1 MLRAGS
7 FRTRMKKLKLI
18 SLVEATT
25 MNAVAR
31 IVLEFLRTARELKS
45 EVTIDGSVVT
55 FARGDVQN
63 NPNEF
68 VRTFMDAGI
77 EVVTV
82 PERRRFDVGVVSGLS
97 ALFDDFEQPDIIV
110 SHSVKS
116 HFLMWRSRLWKKY
129 PWVAFHH
136 GYTTTD
142 LKMLAYN
149 RLDRLSLPKA
159 DRVVTVCQAFAREL
173 AKSTKIPEEK
183 IFVQHNAIRPQPK
196 PSDEEVS
203 ELKRHVGMAEHDRL
217 IISIGR
223 LSKEKAHGDLI
234 EASRLLCTTNPNLSC
249 RLVIV
254 GDGPERANLETAA
267 RASGLNDRI
276 TFAGQASNVQPFYA
290 AADVFVLP
298 SHSEGSPNVLLEAMA
313 ADVPIVA
320 TAVGG
325 VTEIVS
331 NEESALLVAPK
342 NPQALATAIDRVLQ
356 DSALARRLTTVA
368 SAVVAREH
376 SPEAYARSLISL
388 YQEVIEQRA
397 AKSYVAQ

>member
-1 MLRAGS
+1 
-7 FRTRMKKLKLI
+7 MKKLKLI
-18 SLVEATT
+18 TLVEATT

-31 IVLEFLRTARELKS
+31 IVLEFLRTARELKG
-45 EVTIDGSVVT
+45 EVTMDGSVVT
-55 FARGDVQN
+55 FARGGVQN

-68 VRTFMDAGI
+68 VRTVLDAGI

-82 PERRRFDVGVVSGLS
+82 PERHRFDLGVIAGLS
-97 ALFDDFEQPDIIV
+97 VLFDDFEQPDIIA

-116 HFLMWRSRLWKKY
+116 HFLMWRSQLWKKY

-159 DRVVTVCQAFAREL
+159 DRVATVCQAFAREL

-196 PSDEEVS
+196 PSDAEVS

-223 LSKEKAHGDLI
+223 LSKEKAHGVLI
-234 EASRLLCTTNPNLSC
+234 EAFRLLCTTNLNLSC

-254 GDGPERANLETAA
+254 GDGPERASLETAA
-267 RASGLNDRI
+267 RASDQNDRI
-276 TFAGQASNVQPFYA
+276 TFAGQVSNVQPFYA

-298 SHSEGSPNVLLEAMA
+298 SLSEGSPNVLLEAMA
-313 ADVPIVA
+313 AEVPIVA

-331 NEESALLVAPK
+331 NEESSLLVPPK
-342 NPQALATAIDRVLQ
+342 NPPALAAAIDRLLQ
-356 DSALARRLTTVA
+356 DSALAQRLTTVA
-368 SAVVAREH
+368 SALVAREH
-376 SPEAYARSLISL
+376 SPERYARSLISL

-397 AKSYVAQ
+397 AKS

>member
-1 MLRAGS
+1 
-7 FRTRMKKLKLI
+7 MKKLKLVT
-18 SLVEATT
+18 LVEATT

-31 IVLEFLRTARELKS
+31 IVLEFLRTARELKG

-55 FARGDVQN
+55 FARGAVHN

-68 VRTFMDAGI
+68 VRTFLDAGV

-82 PERRRFDVGVVSGLS
+82 PERHRFDLGVIAGLS
-97 ALFDDFEQPDIIV
+97 VLFDDFEQPDIIV

-159 DRVVTVCQAFAREL
+159 DRVATVCQAFAREL

-196 PSDEEVS
+196 PSDAEVS
-203 ELKRHVGMAEHDRL
+203 ELKRHLGMAEHDRL

-223 LSKEKAHGDLI
+223 LSKEKAHGVLI
-234 EASRLLCTTNPNLSC
+234 EAFRLLCTTNPNLSC

-254 GDGPERANLETAA
+254 GDGPERASLETAA
-267 RASGLNDRI
+267 RASGQNDRI
-276 TFAGQASNVQPFYA
+276 TFAGQVSNVQPFYA

-298 SHSEGSPNVLLEAMA
+298 SLSEGSPNVLLEAMA
-313 ADVPIVA
+313 AEVPIVA

-331 NEESALLVAPK
+331 NEESSLLVPPK
-342 NPQALATAIDRVLQ
+342 NPPALAAAIDRLLQ
-356 DSALARRLTTVA
+356 DSALAQRPTTVA
-368 SAVVAREH
+368 SALVAREH
-376 SPEAYARSLISL
+376 SPERYARSLISL
-388 YQEVIEQRA
+388 YQEVIEQRGA
-397 AKSYVAQ
+397 LSHR

>member
-1 MLRAGS
+1 
-7 FRTRMKKLKLI
+7 MKKLKLI

-31 IVLEFLRTARELKS
+31 IVLEFLRTARELKG
-45 EVTIDGSVVT
+45 EVAMDGSVVT
-55 FARGDVQN
+55 FARGGVQN

-68 VRTFMDAGI
+68 GRTFLDAGI

-82 PERRRFDVGVVSGLS
+82 PERHRFDLSVIAGLS
-97 ALFDDFEQPDIIV
+97 VLFDDLEQPDIIV

-116 HFLMWRSRLWKKY
+116 HFLMWRSQLWKKY

-136 GYTTTD
+136 GYTATD

-159 DRVVTVCQAFAREL
+159 DRVATVCQAFAREL
-173 AKSTKIPEEK
+173 AKSTKIPEER

-196 PSDEEVS
+196 PSDAEVS
-203 ELKRHVGMAEHDRL
+203 ELKRTVGMAEHDRL

-223 LSKEKAHGDLI
+223 LSKEKAHGVLI
-234 EASRLLCTTNPNLSC
+234 EAFRLLRATNPDLSC

-267 RASGLNDRI
+267 RASGQNDRI
-276 TFAGQASNVQPFYA
+276 TFAGQVSNVEPFYA
-290 AADVFVLP
+290 AGDVFVLP
-298 SHSEGSPNVLLEAMA
+298 SLSEGSPNVLLEAMA
-313 ADVPIVA
+313 AEVPIVA

-331 NEESALLVAPK
+331 NEESALLVPPK
-342 NPQALATAIDRVLQ
+342 NPQALAAAIGRVLQ
-356 DSALARRLTTVA
+356 DSALAQRLTTVA
-368 SAVVAREH
+368 SALVAREH
-376 SPEAYARSLISL
+376 SPEQYARSLISL
-388 YQEVIEQRA
+388 YQEVIEQRGA
-397 AKSYVAQ
+397 LSHR

>member
-1 MLRAGS
+1 
-7 FRTRMKKLKLI
+7 MKKLKLVT
-18 SLVEATT
+18 LVEATT

-31 IVLEFLRTARELKS
+31 IVLEFLRTARELKG
-45 EVTIDGSVVT
+45 EVAIDGSVVT
-55 FARGDVQN
+55 FARGGVQN
-63 NPNEF
+63 NSNEF

-159 DRVVTVCQAFAREL
+159 DRVATVCHAFAREL
-173 AKSTKIPEEK
+173 AKSTKIPEEE

-203 ELKRHVGMAEHDRL
+203 KLKRHVGMAEHDRL
-217 IISIGR
+217 IISVGR
-223 LSKEKAHGDLI
+223 LSKEKAHGVLI
-234 EASRLLCTTNPNLSC
+234 EAFRLLCATNPNLSG

-254 GDGPERANLETAA
+254 GDGPERASLETAA
-267 RASGLNDRI
+267 RASGQNDRI
-276 TFAGQASNVQPFYA
+276 TFAGQVNNVQPFYA

-298 SHSEGSPNVLLEAMA
+298 SLSEGSPNVLLEAMA
-313 ADVPIVA
+313 AEVPIVA

-342 NPQALATAIDRVLQ
+342 NPPALATAIDRVLQ

-388 YQEVIEQRA
+388 YEEVIEQRA
-397 AKSYVAQ
+397 SKS

>member
-1 MLRAGS
+1 
-7 FRTRMKKLKLI
+7 MKKLKLVT
-18 SLVEATT
+18 LVEATT

-31 IVLEFLRTARELKS
+31 IVLEFLRTARGLKG
-45 EVTIDGSVVT
+45 EATIDGSVVT
-55 FARGDVQN
+55 FARGAVHN

-68 VRTFMDAGI
+68 VRSFLDAGI

-82 PERRRFDVGVVSGLS
+82 PERHRFDVGVISGLS

-159 DRVVTVCQAFAREL
+159 DRVATVCQAFAREL

-183 IFVQHNAIRPQPK
+183 IFVQHNAIRPQAK

-203 ELKRHVGMAEHDRL
+203 ELKRHVGMAENDRL
-217 IISIGR
+217 IISVGR

-234 EASRLLCTTNPNLSC
+234 EAFRLLCTTNPNLSC

-254 GDGPERANLETAA
+254 GDGPERASLETAA
-267 RASGLNDRI
+267 RASGQNDRI
-276 TFAGQASNVQPFYA
+276 TFAGQVSNVQSFYA

-298 SHSEGSPNVLLEAMA
+298 SLSEGSPNVLLEAMA
-313 ADVPIVA
+313 AEVPIVA

-331 NEESALLVAPK
+331 DEESALLVPPK
-342 NPQALATAIDRVLQ
+342 NPPALAAASDALSKE
-356 DSALARRLTTVA
+356 SALARRLTTVA
-368 SAVVAREH
+368 SALVAREH
-376 SPEAYARSLISL
+376 SPEGYARSLTSL

-397 AKSYVAQ
+397 GKS

>member
-1 MLRAGS
+1 
-7 FRTRMKKLKLI
+7 MKASLKI
-18 SLVEATT
+18 VSLVEATT

-31 IVLEFLRTARELKS
+31 IVLEFLRTARELKD
-45 EVTIDGSVVT
+45 EVAIDGSVVT
-55 FARGDVQN
+55 FARGGVQN
-63 NPNEF
+63 KANEME
-68 VRTFMDAGI
+68 RTFLDAGI
-77 EVVTV
+77 EVVTI
-82 PERRRFDVGVVSGLS
+82 PERHRFDVGVVSGLS
-97 ALFDDFEQPDIIV
+97 ALFDDLAPPDIIV
-110 SHSVKS
+110 THSVKS

-136 GYTTTD
+136 GYTSTD

-159 DRVVTVCQAFAREL
+159 DRVAAVCHAFAREL

-196 PSDEEVS
+196 PGDDQVS
-203 ELKRHVGMAEHDRL
+203 ELRRHVGMAADDRL

-234 EASRLLCTTNPNLSC
+234 EAFRLLGTTNPNSGC

-254 GDGPERANLETAA
+254 GDGPERAGLEEAA
-267 RASGLNDRI
+267 RASGQNDRI
-276 TFAGQASNVQPFYA
+276 TFAGQVSNVQPFYA

-298 SHSEGSPNVLLEAMA
+298 SLSEGSPNVLLEAMA
-313 ADVPIVA
+313 AEVPIVA

-325 VTEIVS
+325 VTEIVAD
-331 NEESALLVAPK
+331 EESSLLVPPK
-342 NPQALATAIDRVLQ
+342 NPPALAAAIDRVLQ
-356 DSALARRLTTVA
+356 DSALAQRLTTVA
-368 SAVVAREH
+368 SALAAREH

-388 YQEVIEQRA
+388 YREVIEQRA
-397 AKSYVAQ
+397 AES

>member
-1 MLRAGS
+1 
-7 FRTRMKKLKLI
+7 MKSSLKI
-18 SLVEATT
+18 VSLVEATT

-31 IVLEFLRTARELKS
+31 IVLEFLRTARELKG
-45 EVTIDGSVVT
+45 EVAIDGSVVT
-55 FARGDVQN
+55 FARGGVQN
-63 NPNEF
+63 KANEME
-68 VRTFMDAGI
+68 RTFLDAGV
-77 EVVTV
+77 EVVMI
-82 PERRRFDVGVVSGLS
+82 PERHRFDLGVISGLS
-97 ALFDDFEQPDIIV
+97 ALLDDLEQPDIIV
-110 SHSVKS
+110 THSVKS

-136 GYTTTD
+136 GYTSTD

-159 DRVVTVCQAFAREL
+159 DRVATVCHAFAREL

-196 PSDEEVS
+196 PSDDQVS
-203 ELKRHVGMAEHDRL
+203 ELRRHVGMAADDRL

-234 EASRLLCTTNPNLSC
+234 EAFRLLRTTNPNLSC

-254 GDGPERANLETAA
+254 GDGPERGGLETAA
-267 RASGLNDRI
+267 RASGQNDRI
-276 TFAGQASNVQPFYA
+276 TFAGQVSNVQPFYA
-290 AADVFVLP
+290 AADVFALP
-298 SHSEGSPNVLLEAMA
+298 SLSEGSPNVLLEAMA
-313 ADVPIVA
+313 AEVPIVA

-325 VTEIVS
+325 VTEIVAD
-331 NEESALLVAPK
+331 EESSLLVPPK
-342 NPQALATAIDRVLQ
+342 NPPALAAAIDRVLE
-356 DSALARRLTTVA
+356 DSALAQRLTNVA
-368 SAVVAREH
+368 SALVAREH

-397 AKSYVAQ
+397 AKS

>member
-1 MLRAGS
+1 
-7 FRTRMKKLKLI
+7 MKKLKLVT
-18 SLVEATT
+18 LVEATT

-31 IVLEFLRTARELKS
+31 IVLEFLRTARELKG
-45 EVTIDGSVVT
+45 EVAIDGSVVT
-55 FARGDVQN
+55 FARGGVQN
-63 NPNEF
+63 NSNEF

-159 DRVVTVCQAFAREL
+159 DRVATVCHAFAREL
-173 AKSTKIPEEK
+173 AKSTKIPEEE

-196 PSDEEVS
+196 PSDAEVS
-203 ELKRHVGMAEHDRL
+203 ELKRTVGMAEHDRL

-223 LSKEKAHGDLI
+223 LSKEKAHGVLI
-234 EASRLLCTTNPNLSC
+234 EAFRLLRATNPDLSC

-267 RASGLNDRI
+267 RASGQNDRI
-276 TFAGQASNVQPFYA
+276 TFAGQVSNVVPFYA
-290 AADVFVLP
+290 AGDVFVLP
-298 SHSEGSPNVLLEAMA
+298 SLSEGSPNVLLEAMA
-313 ADVPIVA
+313 AEVPIVA

-331 NEESALLVAPK
+331 NEESALLVPPK
-342 NPQALATAIDRVLQ
+342 NPQALAAAIDRVLQ
-356 DSALARRLTTVA
+356 DSALAQRLTTVA
-368 SAVVAREH
+368 SALVAREH
-376 SPEAYARSLISL
+376 SPEQYARSLISL
-388 YQEVIEQRA
+388 YQEVIEQRGA
-397 AKSYVAQ
+397 LSHR

>member
-1 MLRAGS
+1 
-7 FRTRMKKLKLI
+7 MKASLKI
-18 SLVEATT
+18 VSLVEATT

-31 IVLEFLRTARELKS
+31 IVLEFLRTARELKD
-45 EVTIDGSVVT
+45 EVAIDGSVVT
-55 FARGDVQN
+55 FARDGVQN
-63 NPNEF
+63 KANEME
-68 VRTFMDAGI
+68 RTFLDAGV
-77 EVVTV
+77 EVVTI
-82 PERRRFDVGVVSGLS
+82 PERHRFDLGVISGLS
-97 ALFDDFEQPDIIV
+97 ALLDDLEQPDIIV
-110 SHSVKS
+110 THSVKS

-136 GYTTTD
+136 GYTSTD

-159 DRVVTVCQAFAREL
+159 DRVATVCHAFAREL

-196 PSDEEVS
+196 PGDDQVS
-203 ELKRHVGMAEHDRL
+203 ELRRHVGMAADDRL

-234 EASRLLCTTNPNLSC
+234 EAFRLLGTTNPNPGC

-254 GDGPERANLETAA
+254 GDGPERGGLETAA
-267 RASGLNDRI
+267 RASGQNDRI
-276 TFAGQASNVQPFYA
+276 TFAGQVSNVQPFYA

-298 SHSEGSPNVLLEAMA
+298 SLSEGSPNVLLEAMA
-313 ADVPIVA
+313 AEVPIVA

-325 VTEIVS
+325 VTEIVAD
-331 NEESALLVAPK
+331 EESSLLVPPK
-342 NPQALATAIDRVLQ
+342 NPPALAAAIDRVLQ
-356 DSALARRLTTVA
+356 DSALAQRLTTVA
-368 SAVVAREH
+368 SALAAREH

-388 YQEVIEQRA
+388 YREVIEQRA
-397 AKSYVAQ
+397 AES

>member
-1 MLRAGS
+1 
-7 FRTRMKKLKLI
+7 MKASLKI
-18 SLVEATT
+18 VSLVEATT

-31 IVLEFLRTARELKS
+31 IVLEFLRTARELKD
-45 EVTIDGSVVT
+45 EVAIDGSVVT
-55 FARGDVQN
+55 FARDGVQN
-63 NPNEF
+63 KANEME
-68 VRTFMDAGI
+68 RTFLDAGV
-77 EVVTV
+77 EVVTI
-82 PERRRFDVGVVSGLS
+82 PERHRFDLGVISGLS
-97 ALFDDFEQPDIIV
+97 ALLDDLEQPDIIV
-110 SHSVKS
+110 THSVKS

-136 GYTTTD
+136 GYTSTD

-159 DRVVTVCQAFAREL
+159 DRVAAVCHAFAREL

-196 PSDEEVS
+196 PGDDQVS
-203 ELKRHVGMAEHDRL
+203 ELRRHVGMAADDRL

-234 EASRLLCTTNPNLSC
+234 EAFRLLGTTNPNPGC

-254 GDGPERANLETAA
+254 GDGPERGGLETAA
-267 RASGLNDRI
+267 RASGQNDRI
-276 TFAGQASNVQPFYA
+276 TFAGQVSNVQPFYA

-298 SHSEGSPNVLLEAMA
+298 SLSEGSPNVLLEAMA
-313 ADVPIVA
+313 AEVPIVA

-325 VTEIVS
+325 VTEIVAD
-331 NEESALLVAPK
+331 EESSLLVPPK
-342 NPQALATAIDRVLQ
+342 NPPALAAAIDRVLQ
-356 DSALARRLTTVA
+356 DSALAQRLTTVA
-368 SAVVAREH
+368 SALAAREH

-388 YQEVIEQRA
+388 YREVIEQRA
-397 AKSYVAQ
+397 AES

>member
-1 MLRAGS
+1 
-7 FRTRMKKLKLI
+7 MKTLKLVL
-18 SLVEATT
+18 LVEATT

-31 IVLEFLRTARELKS
+31 IVLEFLGTARELKG
-45 EVTIDGSVVT
+45 EVLMDGSVVT
-55 FARGDVQN
+55 FARGAVQN

-68 VRTFMDAGI
+68 VRTFLDAGI

-82 PERRRFDVGVVSGLS
+82 PERHRFDVGVIAGLRV
-97 ALFDDFEQPDIIV
+97 LFDDFEQPDIIV

-116 HFLMWRSRLWKKY
+116 HFLMWRSQLWKKY

-136 GYTTTD
+136 GHTTTD

-159 DRVVTVCQAFAREL
+159 DRVATVCHAFAREL
-173 AKSTKIPEEK
+173 AKSTKIPEER

-196 PSDEEVS
+196 PSDAEVS
-203 ELKRHVGMAEHDRL
+203 ELKRTVGMAEHDRL

-223 LSKEKAHGDLI
+223 LSKEKAHGVLI
-234 EASRLLCTTNPNLSC
+234 EAFRLLRATNPDLSC

-267 RASGLNDRI
+267 RASGQNDRI
-276 TFAGQASNVQPFYA
+276 TFAGQVSNVEPFYA
-290 AADVFVLP
+290 AGDVFVLP
-298 SHSEGSPNVLLEAMA
+298 SLSEGSPNVLLEAMA
-313 ADVPIVA
+313 AEVPIVA

-331 NEESALLVAPK
+331 NEESALLVLPK
-342 NPQALATAIDRVLQ
+342 NPQALAAAIDRVLQ
-356 DSALARRLTTVA
+356 DSALAQRLTTVA
-368 SAVVAREH
+368 SALVAREH
-376 SPEAYARSLISL
+376 SPEQYARSLISL
-388 YQEVIEQRA
+388 YQEVIEQRGA
-397 AKSYVAQ
+397 LSHR

>member
-1 MLRAGS
+1 
-7 FRTRMKKLKLI
+7 MKTLKLVT
-18 SLVEATT
+18 LVEATT

-31 IVLEFLRTARELKS
+31 IVLEFLRTARELKG
-45 EVTIDGSVVT
+45 EVAMDGSVVT
-55 FARGDVQN
+55 FARGAVQN

-68 VRTFMDAGI
+68 VRTFLDAGI

-82 PERRRFDVGVVSGLS
+82 PERHRFDLGVISGLS
-97 ALFDDFEQPDIIV
+97 VLFDDFEQPDIIV

-116 HFLMWRSRLWKKY
+116 HFLMWRSQLWKKY

-159 DRVVTVCQAFAREL
+159 DRVATVCQAFAREL

-183 IFVQHNAIRPQPK
+183 ILVQHNAIRPPPK
-196 PSDEEVS
+196 PRDAEVN

-223 LSKEKAHGDLI
+223 LSKEKAHGVLI
-234 EASRLLCTTNPNLSC
+234 EAFRLLCTTNPNLSC

-254 GDGPERANLETAA
+254 GDGPERPSLETAA
-267 RASGLNDRI
+267 RASGQNDRI
-276 TFAGQASNVQPFYA
+276 TFAGQVSNVQPFYA

-298 SHSEGSPNVLLEAMA
+298 SFSEGSPNVLLEAMA
-313 ADVPIVA
+313 AEVPIVA

-331 NEESALLVAPK
+331 DGESALLVPPK
-342 NPQALATAIDRVLQ
+342 NPPALAAASDALSKE
-356 DSALARRLTTVA
+356 SALARRLTTVA
-368 SAVVAREH
+368 SALVAREH
-376 SPEAYARSLISL
+376 SPEGYARSLTSL

-397 AKSYVAQ
+397 GKS

>member
-1 MLRAGS
+1 MLRAAS
-7 FRTRMKKLKLI
+7 FRTGMKKLKLI

-31 IVLEFLRTARELKS
+31 IVIEFLRTARELKG
-45 EVTIDGSVVT
+45 EVAMDGSVVT
-55 FARGDVQN
+55 FARGAVQN

-68 VRTFMDAGI
+68 GRTFLDAGI

-82 PERRRFDVGVVSGLS
+82 PERHRFDLSVIAGLS
-97 ALFDDFEQPDIIV
+97 VLFDDLEQPDIIV

-116 HFLMWRSRLWKKY
+116 HFLMWRSQLWKKY

-159 DRVVTVCQAFAREL
+159 DRVATVCHAFAREL
-173 AKSTKIPEEK
+173 AKSTKIPEER

-196 PSDEEVS
+196 PSDAEVS
-203 ELKRHVGMAEHDRL
+203 ELKRTVGMAEHDRL

-223 LSKEKAHGDLI
+223 LSKEKAHGVLI
-234 EASRLLCTTNPNLSC
+234 EAFRLLRATNPDLSC

-267 RASGLNDRI
+267 RASGQNDRI
-276 TFAGQASNVQPFYA
+276 TFAGQVSNVVPFYA
-290 AADVFVLP
+290 AGDVFVLP
-298 SHSEGSPNVLLEAMA
+298 SLSEGSPNVLLEAMA
-313 ADVPIVA
+313 AEVPIVA

-331 NEESALLVAPK
+331 NEESSLLVPPK
-342 NPQALATAIDRVLQ
+342 NPPALAAAIDRLLQ
-356 DSALARRLTTVA
+356 DSALAQRLTTVA
-368 SAVVAREH
+368 SALVAREH
-376 SPEAYARSLISL
+376 SPERYARGLISL
-388 YQEVIEQRA
+388 YQEVIEQRGA
-397 AKSYVAQ
+397 

>member
-1 MLRAGS
+1 
-7 FRTRMKKLKLI
+7 MKTLKLI

-31 IVLEFLRTARELKS
+31 IVLEFLRTARELKG

-55 FARGDVQN
+55 FARGAVHN

-68 VRTFMDAGI
+68 VRTFLDAGV

-82 PERRRFDVGVVSGLS
+82 PERHRFDLGVIAGLS
-97 ALFDDFEQPDIIV
+97 VLFDDFEQPDIIV

-159 DRVVTVCQAFAREL
+159 DRVATVCQAFAREL

-196 PSDEEVS
+196 PSDAEVS
-203 ELKRHVGMAEHDRL
+203 ELKRHLGMAEHDRL

-223 LSKEKAHGDLI
+223 LSKEKAHVVLI
-234 EASRLLCTTNPNLSC
+234 EAFRLLCTNLNLSC

-254 GDGPERANLETAA
+254 GDGPERASLETAA
-267 RASGLNDRI
+267 RASGQNDRI
-276 TFAGQASNVQPFYA
+276 TFAGQVSNVQPFYA

-298 SHSEGSPNVLLEAMA
+298 SLSEGSPNVLLEAMA
-313 ADVPIVA
+313 AEVPIVA

-331 NEESALLVAPK
+331 NEESSLLVPPK
-342 NPQALATAIDRVLQ
+342 NPPALAAAIDRLLQ
-356 DSALARRLTTVA
+356 DSALAQRLTTVA
-368 SAVVAREH
+368 SALVAREH
-376 SPEAYARSLISL
+376 SPERYARSLISL
-388 YQEVIEQRA
+388 YQEVIEQRGA
-397 AKSYVAQ
+397 LSHR